1 MLIIVS
7 NYQALDFV
15 VSEARKYGVRL
26 VLTLTNN
33 LQDYGGRPQY
43 LQWARSAGEPVNSD
57 DDFYTNAVMKGYYK
71 NYVKVHYKRTKYIN
85 ELQRTFYLQ

>member
-1 MLIIVS
+1 MLITVS

-43 LQWARSAGEPVNSD
+43 VQWARSTGEPVNSD

-71 NYVKVHYKRTKYIN
+71 NYVKVYYKRTKYIN
-85 ELQRTFYLQ
+85 ELQRTFYLH